1 MRILS
6 TIVLLLSMNS
16 VRGHGYLVTPR
27 SRNWVASPEVEGG
40 SGSGVPPS
48 ETCFHCLNT
57 KAQDDLC
64 SVGNA
69 QNYDVWN
76 DSFGAPMPW
85 TPQAELVLG
94 REFEVKADLTTN
106 HAGES

>member
-6 TIVLLLSMNS
+6 TIVLLSSMNS
-16 VRGHGYLVTPR
+16 VRAHGYLETPR
-27 SRNWVASPEVEGG
+27 SRNWVAHEEGG

-48 ETCFHCLNT
+48 ETCEHCLNT

-76 DSFGAPMPW
+76 DSFGEPMPW

-94 REFEVKADLTTN
+94 REFEVKAFLSTN